1 MASSSI
7 PNLSPS
13 VLSGENYQ
21 VWAVKMKAY
30 LRGLGLWQWVEAEKE
45 VPPLGNNPTLNE
57 IRAHEEEKT
66 KAPRAL
72 FVIHGAVSET
82 IFLRIMDCETTKEA
96 WDKLKEMY
104 AGSDRTKKIQIL
116 NLKRQFQVLNMKDN
130 ESIKEFADRLME
142 VVNKIR
148 LLGEDLTDES
158 VVEKVLVS
166 LPERFE
172 SKISSL
178 EDSKDLTKI
187 SLAELV
193 HAFQAQEQRRLMRQ
207 ETSNEGAFLAK

>member
-1 MASSSI
+1 MASSSTST
-7 PNLSPS
+7 LSPPIFN
-13 VLSGENYQ
+13 GENYE
-21 VWAVKMKAY
+21 VWAVKIKSH
-30 LRGLGLWQWVEAEKE
+30 LRGLGLWQWVKTERQ
-45 VPPLGNNPTLNE
+45 VPPLGNNPTLNQ
-57 IRAHEEEKT
+57 IKAHDEEET

-72 FVIHGAVSET
+72 AYIHAAVSKS
-82 IFLRIMDCETTKEA
+82 IFTRIMTCETPKEA

-104 AGSDRTKKIQIL
+104 MGSHRTRQMQVL
-116 NLKRQFQVLNMKDN
+116 NLKRDFEVLRMKDN
-130 ESIKEFADRLME
+130 ESIKEYVDRLME

-148 LLGEDLTDES
+148 LLGEDLTDQR
-158 VVEKVLVS
+158 VVEKLLVS

-193 HAFQAQEQRRLMRQ
+193 HAFQAQEQRRSMR
-207 ETSNEGAFLAK
+207 